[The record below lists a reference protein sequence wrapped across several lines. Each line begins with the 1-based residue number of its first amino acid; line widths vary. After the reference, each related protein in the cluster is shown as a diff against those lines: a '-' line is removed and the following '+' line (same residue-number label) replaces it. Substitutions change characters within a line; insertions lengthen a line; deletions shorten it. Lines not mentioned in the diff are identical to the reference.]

1 MATLWDKP
9 VVTNEVT
16 VEGEVARITFENEST
31 GFRIVKLAQ
40 PGSSDRITLIGSMPR
55 LAVGTTVRVRGTQEN
70 DPKHGAQIRVLGV
83 TELAPNTL
91 IGLERYLG
99 SGLIAGIGQAYAS
112 RIVQTFGLETL
123 RILDEAPWRLHEV
136 AGLGKK
142 RIEAV
147 AKSWV
152 EQRQAREAML
162 FLEGHGCSPA
172 LAMRV
177 WKRYAKETVRL
188 VQEDPYR
195 LAIDVWGIG
204 FRTADRIAASLG
216 IAKDADKRVQ
226 AGLLQTL
233 RDTETAGHV
242 FLTEGAL
249 FEQTE
254 RLLGAEST
262 IAYEKFRAA
271 RLELEALRLAVSEGE
286 GSECIVYFTP
296 LYNAEVFLAHAIA
309 ERLARKAPSLGDA
322 AEVLARFE
330 RDARV
335 SLAPAQRHAVD
346 LAAQHGVLVITGGP
360 GVGKTTLVR
369 ALLALL
375 TAKGLIARLAAPT
388 GRAAKRM
395 SEATGQ
401 EATTIHR
408 LLDFDP
414 RTGAFKRDQDNPLE
428 GAALIVDEMSMVD
441 LPLAAS
447 LIAAAAPGMRLIL
460 VGDVDQLASVGPG
473 AILRDLIDSGAVPC
487 VRLTQIFRQGDGSLI
502 VENAHR
508 INAGQAPQVS
518 KSADAD
524 FFIIQRTDAE
534 LAKQTVLELVTRRIP
549 DKFGLDPVRD
559 IQVLVPMHK
568 GAAGSQALNAAL
580 QAALRP
586 AGGSTGAEGE
596 VVREGRSF
604 RVGDK
609 VMQLRNDY
617 DRNVYNGDVGFVET
631 ADNEAGQLQVRFDE
645 ARLANYDSG
654 NLDELMLAYAC
665 SIHKSQGS
673 EYPAVV
679 IPLLSSHFVMLSRNL
694 LYTAVT
700 RGKRLVV
707 LVADPRALRL
717 ALSKLRI
724 DDRKT
729 RLRERLLEAV
739 QHNVLAP

>member
-1 MATLWDKP
+1 MATLWDRP
-9 VVTNEVT
+9 AAHNEVT
-16 VEGEVARITFENEST
+16 LEGEIARITFENEST
-31 GFRIVKLAQ
+31 GFRILKLAQ
-40 PGSSDRITLIGSMPR
+40 AGASERITLVGSMPR
-55 LAVGTTVRVRGTQEN
+55 LAVGTTVRVRGTQEH
-70 DPKHGAQIRVLGV
+70 DPKHGPQLRVLGV

-112 RIVQTFGLETL
+112 RIVQTFGLQTL

-136 AGLGKK
+136 SGLGKK
-142 RIEAV
+142 RIDAV

-152 EQRQAREAML
+152 EQRQAREAMV

-172 LAMRV
+172 LALRV

-204 FRTADRIAASLG
+204 FRTADRIAVSLG
-216 IAKDADKRVQ
+216 IAKDADKRIQ

-233 RDTETAGHV
+233 RDTESAGHV
-242 FLTEGAL
+242 FLTETAL
-249 FEQTE
+249 FEYTE
-254 RLLGAEST
+254 RLLGLESG
-262 IAYEKFRAA
+262 IQLERFQAA
-271 RLELEALRLAVSEGE
+271 RAELEALRLAVSEGE
-286 GSECIVYFTP
+286 GSARIVYFTP
-296 LYNAEVFLAHAIA
+296 LHTAEVFLAEAVA
-309 ERLARKAPSLGDA
+309 ERLARPTTELGDTTA
-322 AEVLARFE
+322 VLARFE

-335 SLAPAQRHAVD
+335 TLAPAQREAVA
-346 LAAQHGVLVITGGP
+346 LAAQRNVLVITGGP

-375 TAKGLIARLAAPT
+375 TSKGLVARLAAPT

-414 RTGAFKRDQDNPLE
+414 RTGAFKRNHDNPID

-441 LPLAAS
+441 LPLGAS
-447 LIAAAAPGMRLIL
+447 LLAALAPDMRLIL

-473 AILRDLIDSGAVPC
+473 ALLRDFIDSGVVPC

-508 INAGQAPQVS
+508 INAGKAPQVS
-518 KSADAD
+518 RATDAD
-524 FFIIQRTDAE
+524 FFIINRNDAE
-534 LAKQTVLELVTRRIP
+534 HAKQTVLELVTKRIP
-549 DKFGLDPVRD
+549 EKFGLDPIRD

-568 GAAGSQALNAAL
+568 GAAGSQALNTAL
-580 QAALRP
+580 QAALKP
-586 AGGSTGAEGE
+586 LSSPGAELA
-596 VVREGRSF
+596 REGRSF
-604 RVGDK
+604 RLGDK

-631 ADNEAGQLQVRFDE
+631 LDNEAGNLQVRFDD
-645 ARLANYDSG
+645 ARLANYDTG
-654 NLDELMLAYAC
+654 NLDELTLAYAC

-707 LVADPRALRL
+707 LVADPKAIRL
-717 ALSKLRI
+717 ALSTLRI

-729 RLRERLLEAV
+729 RLRERLL
-739 QHNVLAP
+739 LALERGPMR